1 MSGSGLGVLVSIL
14 IALFFCILIMW
25 LEPIEN
31 YMPRDIKVIINN
43 LKNKERG
50 EPEVVAEEAAE
61 PEVVTEE
68 PPKPGVVV
76 KPVKPLKPVKLSEMK
91 DPVQQAKHANELW
104 EKQQNELQMRRDQ
117 KIREDR

>member
-1 MSGSGLGVLVSIL
+1 
-14 IALFFCILIMW
+14 MW

-31 YMPRDIKVIINN
+31 YLPRDIKVIINN

-50 EPEVVAEEAAE
+50 IEPAE

-76 KPVKPLKPVKLSEMK
+76 KPLKPLKPVKLSEMK
-91 DPVQQAKHANELW
+91 DPVQAAKHADELW
-104 EKQQNELQMRRDQ
+104 EKNQNELQMRRNQ
-117 KIREDR
+117 A